1 MSLTP
6 AATLSAQT
14 APTAIDEAWRTS
26 LDAFGKKVVAVA
38 EKSDIPDASVQIKHI
53 REHSVLM
60 NAKGEDL
67 WATFR
72 QGFGNEF
79 HGKLAEKFSGP
90 VSWRGVVDSVETN
103 TKVGVYIIKVKSPL
117 PSDMP
122 KGIEFEH
129 DINLSIPISKLP
141 AANLPAK
148 GSEFAFRGN
157 LKKMKEY
164 GPAPKDDIAP
174 PILVYYGLGPNAG
187 KTIVRVNLVDVEPL
201 NN

>member
-6 AATLSAQT
+6 ATTLSAQT
-14 APTAIDEAWRTS
+14 APTATDEAWRTS
-26 LDAFGKKVVAVA
+26 LDTFGTEVVAVA
-38 EKSDIPDASVQIKHI
+38 EKSDIPDASVQLKHI
-53 REHSVLM
+53 REHSVFT
-60 NAKGEDL
+60 NAKGEEL
-67 WATFR
+67 WVIFR

-103 TKVGVYIIKVKSPL
+103 TKEGVYIINVKSPL

-148 GSEFAFRGN
+148 GNEFAFRGN
-157 LKKMKEY
+157 LKKKNE
-164 GPAPKDDIAP
+164 KDRA
-174 PILVYYGLGPNAG
+174 PILVFYGLGPNAG
-187 KTIVRVNLVDVEPL
+187 KVIVSVNLMDVEPL